1 MAQKSHMEVYK
12 KYSKKLVTCLPMN
25 DDLFITELST
35 FGLLPGDTE
44 GQLRGLATPAAK
56 ASYLLNYVIKP
67 ALCIDDTSSFD
78 NLLLVMEQCGY
89 DHVKNLAGKI
99 KSKIDKKDIKPDGT
113 DNTKPGMHVH
123 MYIHIDV
130 LTDKLFMCILV

>member
-25 DDLFITELST
+25 DNLFITELST
-35 FGLLPGDTE
+35 FGLVPGDTE

-56 ASYLLNYVIKP
+56 ASYLLNHVIKP
-67 ALCIDDTSSFD
+67 ALGIDDTSSFD

-89 DHVKNLAGKI
+89 DHVEKLACEI
-99 KSKIDKKDIKPDGT
+99 KSKIDKNDIEPDCT
-113 DNTKPGMHVH
+113 DNTKPGMHVR

-130 LTDKLFMCILV
+130 LTDRLLMCILV